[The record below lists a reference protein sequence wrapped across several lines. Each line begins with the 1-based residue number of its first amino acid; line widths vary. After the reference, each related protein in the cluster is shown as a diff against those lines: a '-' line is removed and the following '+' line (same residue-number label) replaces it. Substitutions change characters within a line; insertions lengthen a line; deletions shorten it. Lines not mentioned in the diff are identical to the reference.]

1 MMGPNAFHKQAV
13 NLYQRGLTP
22 EQIAFRLNRSIEAV
36 GVTLYRAG
44 LGTRESL
51 SFLSEA
57 QRKRKLAHLER
68 KRDHHAKIIM
78 ALNREID
85 LLKETEH

>member
-1 MMGPNAFHKQAV
+1 MGPNAFHKQAV
-13 NLYQRGLTP
+13 TLFQRGLTP

-57 QRKRKLAHLER
+57 QRRRKLEHLER
-68 KRDHHAKIIM
+68 KRNHHAKIIM

-85 LLKETEH
+85 LLKETAH